1 VCSYF
6 FNRSEAKAGRDQVA
20 GKTAARRAFERS
32 GLVQATDQSTVDAA
46 ARAAGAADP
55 DRTAAATLAALRA
68 RTFSSTAR
76 AGREHGGEE
85 QRSAGAHQYFTQIS
99 SFAARAV
106 SAVTPG
112 VAPISS
118 AVAGLAL

>member
-6 FNRSEAKAGRDQVA
+6 CNRSEAQSGRDQVA
-20 GKTAARRAFERS
+20 GKTVARRAVERS

-46 ARAAGAADP
+46 ARAADP

-76 AGREHGGEE
+76 AGPEHGGEE

-112 VAPISS
+112 VAAISS